1 MARKQNQAIMKRPI
15 IHILITI
22 CCSLPV
28 FGQKAPKWIE
38 KSRKAVFTLTAFDK
52 AGKEISSTTGF
63 YISASGEALSSYTAF
78 NGAETAVVTDFEG
91 NKSAVAS
98 IVGADDL
105 YDVVRF
111 KVNAAKKVEF
121 IPVAADPIAGGAA
134 VLLPYSTVKSPL
146 WKEASIAEAGKLK
159 GSYSYY
165 TLSAPLAPEHKNSP
179 WLLPDGQVF
188 ALAQEDASGKKQ
200 VSYGVSA
207 AYAASLS
214 YTGVDAF
221 NTVYTRIGIRKAW
234 PADAEQ
240 AAVTLFLLNGS
251 QTAPA
256 YLETLSDFIAHF
268 PNDEDGYMSRASHYA
283 LRYAELSLNR
293 DEALALASADIDK
306 AEKLGANRSQ
316 TLYKHAQLIYNVASA
331 DTTIVDKAWTMD
343 AAVSVIRRSLAV
355 EESAANRV
363 LEGDICFAMN
373 DFGGAYEAYMKSHS
387 GANPVYSYYM
397 SAKSLENIPGSQIS
411 DIIAMLDSAILR
423 MGVTPPAEAAPYVLE
438 RVDFKMQ
445 LGLYEEAV
453 KDYDLYYYLSNGKV
467 NDRFYYY
474 REQAR
479 FRSGDNE
486 GALSDIAEALRIN
499 PQMSDYHAEEAAV
512 RMRLQDYDAALK
524 SLAQALALNP
534 DFAACYR
541 LQAVCYVR
549 QNKTAEACRMLNK
562 AQELGDPLSAR
573 LIREH
578 CK

>member
-1 MARKQNQAIMKRPI
+1 
-15 IHILITI
+15 
-22 CCSLPV
+22 
-28 FGQKAPKWIE
+28 
-38 KSRKAVFTLTAFDK
+38 
-52 AGKEISSTTGF
+52 
-63 YISASGEALSSYTAF
+63 
-78 NGAETAVVTDFEG
+78 
-91 NKSAVAS
+91 
-98 IVGADDL
+98 
-105 YDVVRF
+105 
-111 KVNAAKKVEF
+111 
-121 IPVAADPIAGGAA
+121 
-134 VLLPYSTVKSPL
+134 
-146 WKEASIAEAGKLK
+146 
-159 GSYSYY
+159 
-165 TLSAPLAPEHKNSP
+165 
-179 WLLPDGQVF
+179 
-188 ALAQEDASGKKQ
+188 
-200 VSYGVSA
+200 
-207 AYAASLS
+207 
-214 YTGVDAF
+214 
-221 NTVYTRIGIRKAW
+221 
-234 PADAEQ
+234 
-240 AAVTLFLLNGS
+240 
-251 QTAPA
+251 
-256 YLETLSDFIAHF
+256 
-268 PNDEDGYMSRASHYA
+268 
-283 LRYAELSLNR
+283 
-293 DEALALASADIDK
+293 
-306 AEKLGANRSQ
+306 
-316 TLYKHAQLIYNVASA
+316 
-331 DTTIVDKAWTMD
+331 MD